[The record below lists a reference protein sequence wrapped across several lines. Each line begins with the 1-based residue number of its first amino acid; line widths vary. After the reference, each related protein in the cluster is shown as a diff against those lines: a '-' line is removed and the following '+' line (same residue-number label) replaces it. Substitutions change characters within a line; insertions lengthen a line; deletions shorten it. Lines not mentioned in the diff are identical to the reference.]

1 MILSNLLL
9 LIFASLGGYILSLTG
24 LSIGWLLGSLIITG
38 FLAYLKPAW
47 MQTLKEQPQQEK
59 TLLSFQ
65 HIGQC
70 IIGIELGQKLT
81 TDILFTFQQHWLIII
96 IMIIGSIAL
105 ALCSGL
111 ILWRFG
117 KVDLFTSLFS
127 ATPGGLSVM
136 PTLASQVGANTA
148 IVSIVQ
154 TIRVFL
160 VLGTIP
166 LLSVY
171 WIPHNPIV
179 SHLKND
185 PISSPF
191 WTTFLIFIAWIGYRI
206 GKVLKLPSPWL
217 VGSMI
222 SVALIQALSTHY
234 VSNIPTA
241 WWPQWI
247 MVLAQIFIAT
257 SIGCRFNKEMF
268 IGVKQTIT
276 IGLFSSIGLIGISI
290 LCAFFVSSVTNIPLV
305 TSILA
310 LAPGGIAEMTTTAII
325 LQTDA
330 TFVVT
335 VQVIR
340 VLTILGL
347 LPIFFKFLYEYLH
360 HKKSNV
366 HKTG

>member
-24 LSIGWLLGSLIITG
+24 LSIGWLLGSLSITG
-38 FLAYLKPAW
+38 FLAYSEPVW
-47 MQTLKEQPQQEK
+47 MQRLEKQPQQK
-59 TLLSFQ
+59 KVLLSFQ

-81 TDILFTFQQHWLIII
+81 TDILVTFQQHWLIII
-96 IMIIGSIAL
+96 TMIVSSIAL

-111 ILWRFG
+111 ILWRFT

-136 PTLASQVGANTA
+136 PTLASEIGANTA
-148 IVSIVQ
+148 AVSIVQ

-166 LLSVY
+166 LLSVN

-179 SHLKND
+179 PHLKNY
-185 PISSPF
+185 STGSPF
-191 WTTFLIFIAWIGYRI
+191 WTIFLIFIAWIGYRI
-206 GKVLKLPSPWL
+206 GKLLKFPSPWL

-222 SVALIQALSTHY
+222 SVALLQTLSTHY
-234 VSNIPTA
+234 FSNSPTA
-241 WWPQWI
+241 WWPHWI
-247 MVLAQIFIAT
+247 MILAQIFIAT
-257 SIGCRFNKEMF
+257 SIGCRFKREMF

-276 IGLFSSIGLIGISI
+276 IGLFSSIGLIGVSI
-290 LCAFFVSSVTNIPLV
+290 LCAFFVSSITNIPLV
-305 TSILA
+305 ASILA
-310 LAPGGIAEMTTTAII
+310 LAPGGIAEMATTAII

-340 VLTILGL
+340 MLTILGF
-347 LPIFFKFLYEYLH
+347 LPIFFKFLYRYLH